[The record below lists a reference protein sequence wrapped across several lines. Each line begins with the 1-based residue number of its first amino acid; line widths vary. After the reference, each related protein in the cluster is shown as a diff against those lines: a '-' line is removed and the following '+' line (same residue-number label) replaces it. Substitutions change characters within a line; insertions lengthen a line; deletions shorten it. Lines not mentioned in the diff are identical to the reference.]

1 MVLTLQEQDPN
12 LWWWL
17 MASGHGQNIAEEAL
31 DLCEEL
37 TNENKSIK
45 EILTDLIA
53 ELRETHRMTQD
64 EWHGKKLQDRW
75 CLGCERR
82 DDWAG
87 LTPWPC
93 PSAEAA
99 DRAEA
104 RLRGLDAPPNPAN
117 ERINLGGAGDD

>member
-1 MVLTLQEQDPN
+1 MDNLDYIPN
-12 LWWWL
+12 TRRAWHDGYNAGR
-17 MASGHGQNIAEEAL
+17 MHTEA
-31 DLCEEL
+31 
-37 TNENKSIK
+37 
-45 EILTDLIA
+45 ILTDLIA